1 MNMGRGDYIRESAKD
16 AATEATA
23 TVGRLVIKL
32 VIFGVV
38 IALLFVACGA
48 MLS

>member
-23 TVGRLVIKL
+23 TVGRLAIKL
-32 VIFGVV
+32 IIFGV
-38 IALLFVACGA
+38 AFLLLLAACGA